1 VELGLQ
7 LGARVGD
14 RIREGIERVAAVAL
28 VVLGVVLAVEHL
40 RG

>member
-1 VELGLQ
+1 LIFSL
-7 LGARVGD
+7 A

-28 VVLGVVLAVEHL
+28 IVLGVVLAVEHL